1 MGSCFQCEYLTLGS
15 DSKSSSLSLASSRN
29 IFPGMYNFG
38 KLIMIIFFMYLYRYG
53 GPSSQ
58 KVDIKKLSTEIN
70 LH

>member
-1 MGSCFQCEYLTLGS
+1 
-15 DSKSSSLSLASSRN
+15 
-29 IFPGMYNFG
+29 MYNFG

-58 KVDIKKLSTEIN
+58 KVDIKKLCTEIN